1 MEVRLYMKAK
11 ISGYLKIA
19 IRDIT
24 ILKNQHYK
32 VTNVVELLKTIRD
45 ANRTV
50 FVCGNGGSSATASH
64 FVNDLRKMGNIK
76 AYSLSDN
83 IASMT
88 AYANDNSYD
97 YIFVEQLKV
106 LAEEKDMLIIF
117 SGSGKSPNIVNVT
130 EWANRNG
137 LVTIAIIGMNGGHF
151 SKSKTATEK
160 IYISTDMLHSEDI
173 HILICHLII
182 TLLEEKE

>member
-1 MEVRLYMKAK
+1 MKAK
-11 ISGYLKIA
+11 TNKYLRTA

-45 ANRTV
+45 ANRQV
-50 FVCGNGGSSATASH
+50 FVCGNGGASATASH
-64 FVNDLRKMGNIK
+64 FVNDLRKIGNIK
-76 AYSLSDN
+76 AYCLSDN

-88 AYANDNSYD
+88 AYANDDSYD
-97 YIFVEQLKV
+97 NIFVNQLKV
-106 LAEEKDMLIIF
+106 LANEKDLLVVI
-117 SGSGKSPNIVNVT
+117 SGSGKSPNIVNAT
-130 EWANRNG
+130 EWAYERG
-137 LVTIAIIGMNGGHF
+137 LDVIAIVGMNGGHF
-151 SKSKTATEK
+151 RKAKTATEK

-173 HILICHLII
+173 HMLICHLII